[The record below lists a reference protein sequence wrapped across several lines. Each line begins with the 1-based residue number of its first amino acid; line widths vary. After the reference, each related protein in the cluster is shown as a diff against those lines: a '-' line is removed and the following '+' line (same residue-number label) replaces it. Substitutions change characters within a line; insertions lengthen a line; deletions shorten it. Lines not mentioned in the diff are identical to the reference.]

1 VNAFFRPWLDN
12 YNSIIKLNVEAQ
24 QVISLRVMKLAYGGR
39 RSEIESQRM
48 ISEKLAALAEA
59 QIGML
64 TDIATGQGFLA
75 PGRAIAVFQRR
86 VSANRRRLSR

>member
-1 VNAFFRPWLDN
+1 MNALFGPWLDN

-24 QVISLRVMKLAYGGR
+24 EVVSLRVMKLAYGGR
-39 RSEIESQRM
+39 RSEIETQRM
-48 ISEKLAALAEA
+48 ISEKLAALAVA

-64 TDIATGQGFLA
+64 KDIATGQGLLA
-75 PGRAIAVFQRR
+75 PGRAITVFQRQ

>member
-1 VNAFFRPWLDN
+1 MNAFFGPWLDN
-12 YNSIIKLNVEAQ
+12 YNSILKLNVEAQ
-24 QVISLRVMKLAYGGR
+24 QVISLRVMKLAHGGR

-64 TDIATGQGFLA
+64 TDIATGQGLLA
-75 PGRAIAVFQRR
+75 PGRAIAVFQRQ